1 MEKRLVVL
9 AAALAAGAFLTF
21 VLREG
26 DDVTADVF
34 ALFSHLDS
42 PPASCC
48 HWCGDCTPPNDV
60 HIGGGMALQAV
71 FAAGIPLAA
80 IAFLT
85 QAMTARKRAPW
96 MRGRIGLFQV
106 GFALQLCSGSMSAYA
121 WFNYAWFNVVG
132 LVPPFVDAIVAFLAV
147 NTVASL
153 FALPAWLRLLNGPG
167 ERPPRVVQMLR

>member
-48 HWCGDCTPPNDV
+48 HWCSDCTPPNDV
-60 HIGGGMALQAV
+60 HIGGGMALLAV

-96 MRGRIGLFQV
+96 MRGRIGLFQA
-106 GFALQLCSGSMSAYA
+106 GFALQLCSGLMSACV
-121 WFNYAWFNVVG
+121 WFSVIG
-132 LVPPFVDAIVAFLAV
+132 LAPPFVDPIVAFLAV
-147 NTVASL
+147 NTIASL